1 MNSVRQ
7 LARVLFIATTMLVV
21 TGCASGL
28 FRFSPN
34 HIARQVEIKG
44 QYFDKA
50 IKYTG
55 PTIYSRGKRSV
66 AEDIHLVRLYA
77 ERSKASGEVKYFVL
91 ADVLYPS
98 GFRFYQRATFGDS
111 SSTPVKTLWFAENPC
126 TGKRCN
132 KIYSVRFPVELPWL
146 LNQPKL
152 DFRLESFTGKT
163 NVFSI
168 PRNHI
173 EGFVIATKK
182 HRKFREGPKLKSE
195 VLPPVMLD
203 ES

>member
-7 LARVLFIATTMLVV
+7 LTRVLLIATTMLVV
-21 TGCASGL
+21 SGCASGL
-28 FRFSPN
+28 FHFSPN

-44 QYFDKA
+44 QYFDKV

-55 PTIYSRGKRSV
+55 PTVYSRGKRSV
-66 AEDIHLVRLYA
+66 PEDIHLARLYA
-77 ERSKASGEVKYFVL
+77 ERSKASGEVRYFVL

-98 GFRFYQRATFGDS
+98 GLRFYQRATFGDS
-111 SSTPVKTLWFAENPC
+111 SSAPVKTLWFAENPC

-152 DFRLESFTGKT
+152 DFRLESFTGKM
-163 NVFSI
+163 NAFSI

-182 HRKFREGPKLKSE
+182 HRKFREAAKPKSQALPLV
-195 VLPPVMLD
+195 VLD
-203 ES
+203 KN